1 MGISSLWTIGLTSA
15 ALAARMQGRE
25 NIEWQDRAWRLLENP
40 GQLETDD
47 WTYAGMAAGLAA
59 YTAAVATTTSTAT
72 IKSSPLVL
80 LSKVRGTRGRVVG
93 GLLLGVLG
101 SAGAGS
107 VVGTVGYMGWR
118 YGIHGGKFA
127 DVKGPK
133 GEMEGEKVVG

>member
-1 MGISSLWTIGLTSA
+1 MGISSLWAIGLTSA

-25 NIEWQDRAWRLLENP
+25 DIEWQDRAWRLLENP

-47 WTYAGMAAGLAA
+47 WTYAGMTAGLAA

-72 IKSSPLVL
+72 MKRSPLVL
-80 LSKVRGTRGRVVG
+80 LSKVGGAKGRVVG

-101 SAGAGS
+101 SAGTGS

-118 YGIHGGKFA
+118 YGVHGGEFA
-127 DVKGPK
+127 DVKGAK
-133 GEMEGEKVVG
+133 EEVKGEKVVG